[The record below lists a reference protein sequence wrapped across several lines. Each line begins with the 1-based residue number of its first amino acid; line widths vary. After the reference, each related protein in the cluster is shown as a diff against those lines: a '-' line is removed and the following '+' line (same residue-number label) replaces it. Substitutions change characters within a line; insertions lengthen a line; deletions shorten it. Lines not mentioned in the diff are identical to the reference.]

1 MKWDR
6 PLTRS
11 LSLKRRGK
19 KVELV
24 TLLDAAK
31 WISDNFGNTIQDI
44 PIEEAIKD
52 LMQAAETGEV
62 GDIER
67 ITNQIEIVAQRHNWL
82 RPG

>member
-1 MKWDR
+1 MGSA
-6 PLTRS
+6 LTRS